1 MDFAEALDRHLDAV
15 GRRDLDAYAGSLH
28 DEVSLILPNGKLVEG
43 RTAVVEFHRE
53 WFGDPDWSWTL
64 TPLRQA
70 VAGDTA
76 VALFTV
82 EYRDVDGSGQPY
94 AMGYRLGLT
103 FARQDGVW
111 LLLHDQNTLT
121 S

>member
-1 MDFAEALDRHLDAV
+1 MDFDKALERHLAAV
-15 GRRDLDAYAGSLH
+15 ASHDLDAYAGTVH
-28 DEVSLILPNGKLVEG
+28 DEVSLVLPNGKLIEG
-43 RTAVVEFHRE
+43 RAAVVEFHRE

-70 VAGDTA
+70 VTGDTA

-82 EYRDVDGSGQPY
+82 EYRDVDASGQPY
-94 AMGYRLGLT
+94 AMGYLLGLT
-103 FARQDGVW
+103 FALQDGAW